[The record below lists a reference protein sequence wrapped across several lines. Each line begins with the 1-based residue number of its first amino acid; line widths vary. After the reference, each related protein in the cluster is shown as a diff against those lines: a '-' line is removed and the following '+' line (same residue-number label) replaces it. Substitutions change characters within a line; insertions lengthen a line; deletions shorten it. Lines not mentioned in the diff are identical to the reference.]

1 MWLTRL
7 ALQRPVTISML
18 FVCAVTLGLAA
29 TRLLPLEFMPSVQ
42 FPGVFVQVDYPGS
55 TPEENERNI
64 TRVLEDALATVSNI
78 DTMRSVSSSNQVRI
92 DLMFGWDVDAKVKGV
107 EIREKID
114 AIRGDLPTDLRRVNV
129 FTGSTSDQPLIQ
141 ARISS
146 SGDLASA
153 WEILDR
159 QLIQRIERIP
169 GVSRVDVQGLAE
181 RTYQVTL
188 DPGKLQAYRVDTN
201 ALLSRLQASNVMIS
215 AGELRGDNQNLRVT
229 VNEQFQSMDD
239 IGGFVVNS
247 AGITLADIAE
257 VNLAQTE
264 MSFGRRLDGEPAVG
278 LNITKES
285 SANLVE
291 TADLVEAELEALALL
306 PAFQGITIQ
315 ISENSA
321 DSVRQSLSDVASSGL
336 IGFILSTLVLFLFLR
351 DIRLTLIVSTAVPF
365 SLTITLAA
373 LYLLNIS
380 LNILSLMGLMLAIGM
395 LVDNAVVIS
404 ESIFR
409 QQEKMPDEPRKAV
422 VMGVQSV
429 GIPVVAGTL
438 TTAIVF
444 LPNIIGEKIDMTIFL
459 SHVAVTIVVSLLAS
473 LFISTTMIPLLLSRV
488 RPRPASSS
496 PGRGRMLAIYRR
508 MLETLLARPALGAAL
523 VILMLASVYI
533 PLQLVSADQT
543 MGGEDSQLR
552 IYYNLEDSYELSRV
566 EQLVVQ
572 IEDFLLRNKQHL
584 GIDSMQSFYNRSSAQ
599 TSLQLL
605 PAEQRQLTDAQIR
618 QFIEE
623 NMPRSAIA
631 RPGFD
636 RSGSAGG
643 GSSGFDVR
651 LLGDDS
657 QTLVAIANELILPLQ
672 EIEGV
677 SQVVSEI
684 QRGSQEVRILLD
696 SQRLQQLGL
705 DAEQL
710 ARIIS
715 TGLRQQQLRTFRN
728 ASGEVDISVSMFQV
742 NNPAVMSDL
751 MALPIALPDG
761 RQLRLDALAEFE
773 IAQALPDIRRTDRRS
788 GLGLRLEYANEEIS
802 SQQLRAEVTALMGSY
817 EDRFPEG
824 VSWSFGEGVR
834 NFDRSLNQ
842 MLINM
847 LLAIMMIFIVMAAL
861 FESLLFP
868 LAVVSSIIYGIVGVF
883 WFFLLTGTS
892 ITIMALIGILV
903 LIGVVVNNGIV
914 LVDRINYYRET
925 GMPRNAAVVEAA
937 SDRIRPILMTAG
949 TTVFGLLPLSLGD
962 TSIGGMGPPYFP
974 MARAVIGGMLF
985 STLAALSCLPVIYVF
1000 LDWMRDFYGRLW
1012 VSAVAR
1018 PLPQALLSSPLA
1030 PPRAPQ
1036 ERP

>member
-1 MWLTRL
+1 MWLTQL
-7 ALQRPVTISML
+7 ALHRPVTISML

-64 TRVLEDALATVSNI
+64 TRILEDALATVSNI

-114 AIRGDLPTDLRRVNV
+114 AIRGDLPSDLRRVNV
-129 FTGSTSDQPLIQ
+129 FTGSTSDQPLLQ

-146 SGDLASA
+146 TGDLASA
-153 WEILDR
+153 WETLDR

-169 GVSRVDVQGLAE
+169 GVSRVDIQGLAE

-188 DPGKLQAYRVDTN
+188 DPEKLQAYRVDTN

-229 VNEQFQSMDD
+229 VNEQFQDMND
-239 IGGFVVNS
+239 IAGFVVNS
-247 AGITLADIAE
+247 AGITLGDIAA

-264 MSFGRRLDGEPAVG
+264 VSFGRRVDGAPAVG
-278 LNITKES
+278 LNITKEA

-291 TADLVEAELEALALL
+291 TADLVEAELAALAQL
-306 PAFQGITIQ
+306 PAFQGISIQ

-321 DSVRQSLSDVASSGL
+321 DGVRQSLSDVASSGL
-336 IGFILSTLVLFLFLR
+336 IGFMLSTLVLFLFLR

-409 QQEKMPDEPRKAV
+409 QQEKMPDEPHKAV
-422 VMGVQSV
+422 AMGVQAV

-488 RPRPASSS
+488 RPKTALNSA
-496 PGRGRMLAIYRR
+496 GRGRMLATYRR
-508 MLETLLARPALGAAL
+508 VLQTLLDRPALGAAL

-552 IYYNLEDSYELSRV
+552 IYYNLEGSYELSRV

-572 IEDFLLRNKQHL
+572 IEDFLQSNKQNL
-584 GIDSMQSFYNRSSAQ
+584 DIESMQSFYNRSTAQ

-605 PAEQRQLTDAQIR
+605 PAEQRQFTDAQIR

-643 GSSGFDVR
+643 GSGFDVR
-651 LLGDDS
+651 LLGNDS
-657 QTLVAIANELILPLQ
+657 QTLVALANELILPLQ

-710 ARIIS
+710 ARTIS

-728 ASGEVDISVSMFQV
+728 AAGEVDITVSMFQV
-742 NNPAVMSDL
+742 TNPAVMSDL

-761 RQLRLDALAEFE
+761 RQLRLDAMAEFE

-802 SQQLRAEVTALMGSY
+802 SQQLRAEVTALMARY
-817 EDRFPEG
+817 EERFPEG
-824 VSWSFGEGVR
+824 VSWNFGEGVR

-868 LAVVSSIIYGIVGVF
+868 LAVVSSIVYGIVGVF

-892 ITIMALIGILV
+892 ITVMALIGILV

-914 LVDRINYYRET
+914 LVDRINYYRQT

-985 STLAALSCLPVIYVF
+985 STIAALSCLPVIYVF

-1012 VSAVAR
+1012 VSAVAK
-1018 PLPQALLSSPLA
+1018 PWTQAASSSK
-1030 PPRAPQ
+1030 RS
-1036 ERP
+1036 